1 MATSNFWTQDIFPL
15 MAIDDSDMDYIEA
28 HEFYSAL
35 KEHLDEANDGLMF
48 FRITVKIGYYCG
60 SQFYIELT
68 EDADNAGF
76 TEKGAQYAD
85 NESCRDYLYL
95 CLSEAKRKYAAEQR
109 KVCKLI
115 RKIGADW
122 GFEEYIVTAR
132 FSNGET
138 WYTKA
143 EQATQRERI
152 KAALLAE

>member
-1 MATSNFWTQDIFPL
+1 MATSNFWTQDNFPL
-15 MAIDDSDMDYIEA
+15 MAIDDSDMDWIEA
-28 HEFYSAL
+28 NEFYAGL
-35 KEHLDEANDGLMF
+35 KEQLDEANDGLMF
-48 FRITVKIGYYCG
+48 FRITVKSGYYCG
-60 SQFYIELT
+60 SQFYVEMT

-76 TEKGAQYAD
+76 TENGAEYAD
-85 NESCRDYLYL
+85 NESTRDHLDM
-95 CLSEAKRKYAAEQR
+95 CLSQAKRKYAAEQR

-115 RKIGADW
+115 RKIGAEW

-132 FSNGET
+132 FFNGET